1 MHGHYATGKVLA
13 LSSISS
19 SNCHVLRSS
28 CTVYNNAVEACE
40 HTQLLHHPQLSTSDC
55 CQGNLAPLNVAL
67 LQYAGVIIAPVAVLF
82 MLYAFFMYRKRTA
95 QILLRRTVRF
105 DDQLGPLL
113 LVVML
118 VSATTT
124 ALVLTAIGARL

>member
-1 MHGHYATGKVLA
+1 
-13 LSSISS
+13 
-19 SNCHVLRSS
+19 
-28 CTVYNNAVEACE
+28 
-40 HTQLLHHPQLSTSDC
+40 
-55 CQGNLAPLNVAL
+55 
-67 LQYAGVIIAPVAVLF
+67 
-82 MLYAFFMYRKRTA
+82 MYRKRTA

-124 ALVLTAIGARL
+124 ALVLTAIGARLFC